1 MAAEIYA
8 SAAGTI
14 AQIWILSE
22 LFPRKQSVKKVYIVG
37 WILLNFCIAHFVL
50 LPNIWQSLLGMGV
63 MLLMSCIMLEGKT
76 EQKMLVIIACN
87 VFMIL
92 VSMLR
97 GRITFFLSGKS
108 INEISIQGS
117 ESLARVLGI
126 VLTNTLYLVTAY
138 ILTRFFHDKI
148 KLKKEEYI
156 IIIIF
161 YIIFLIVVLLSIAMS
176 RNVDFSLI
184 WQKTFLILDMLMFI
198 ANIIVLKMIFHINQ
212 QNHYEMENALLHMQ
226 IMQQE
231 KRIREEEKN
240 YREVQLLRH
249 DLKRYLVT
257 YRQLLQDGKYEV
269 IEADI
274 DKILGKRLN
283 TNHCVYTENTILN
296 AVICEKMEQCSI
308 KNIKIEVQ
316 VNADKDMD
324 SIEYGV
330 VLSNLLDNA
339 IEAEE
344 QEKEENR
351 YICLNIGVEQNMIH
365 LVVSNYISE
374 SVLQNN
380 ALLETSKKNKQLHG
394 IGLRGVKEFVNN
406 KEGEIEI
413 FEENQMFVVHIC
425 VCVYSM
431 PKMGKVRQIY

>member
-63 MLLMSCIMLEGKT
+63 MLLMSCIMLEGRT

-97 GRITFFLSGKS
+97 GRITFFLSGES

-212 QNHYEMENALLHMQ
+212 QNHYEMENALLYMQ
-226 IMQQE
+226 ITQQE

-257 YRQLLQDGKYEV
+257 YRQLLQEGKYEV

-413 FEENQMFVVHIC
+413 FEENHMFVVHIC
-425 VCVYSM
+425 VCV
-431 PKMGKVRQIY
+431 

>member
-1 MAAEIYA
+1 MEVVSMAAEIYA

-126 VLTNTLYLVTAY
+126 LLTNTLYLLTAY
-138 ILTRFFHDKI
+138 ILTCFFHDKI

-156 IIIIF
+156 IIIIY

-212 QNHYEMENALLHMQ
+212 QNHYEMENALLYMQ
-226 IMQQE
+226 ITQQE

-257 YRQLLQDGKYEV
+257 YRQLLQEGKYEV

-413 FEENQMFVVHIC
+413 FEENHMFVVHIC
-425 VCVYSM
+425 VCV
-431 PKMGKVRQIY
+431 

>member
-1 MAAEIYA
+1 MEVVSMAAEIYA

-37 WILLNFCIAHFVL
+37 WILLNLCIAHFVL

-126 VLTNTLYLVTAY
+126 VLTNTLYLLTAY
-138 ILTRFFHDKI
+138 ILTCFFHDKI

-156 IIIIF
+156 IIIIY
-161 YIIFLIVVLLSIAMS
+161 YIILLIVVLLSIAMS

-212 QNHYEMENALLHMQ
+212 QNHYEMENALLYMQ
-226 IMQQE
+226 ITQQE

-257 YRQLLQDGKYEV
+257 YRQLLQEGKYEV

-413 FEENQMFVVHIC
+413 FEENHMFVVHIC
-425 VCVYSM
+425 VCV
-431 PKMGKVRQIY
+431 

>member
-1 MAAEIYA
+1 MEVVSMAAEIYA

-63 MLLMSCIMLEGKT
+63 MLLMSCIMLEGRT

-97 GRITFFLSGKS
+97 GRITFFLSGES

-156 IIIIF
+156 IIIIY

-212 QNHYEMENALLHMQ
+212 QNHYEMENALLYMQ
-226 IMQQE
+226 ITQQE

-257 YRQLLQDGKYEV
+257 YRQLLQEGKYEV

-413 FEENQMFVVHIC
+413 FEENHMFVVHIC
-425 VCVYSM
+425 VCV
-431 PKMGKVRQIY
+431 

>member
-1 MAAEIYA
+1 MEVVSMAAEIYA

-126 VLTNTLYLVTAY
+126 VLTNTLYLLTAY
-138 ILTRFFHDKI
+138 ILTCFFHDKI

-156 IIIIF
+156 IIIIY

-257 YRQLLQDGKYEV
+257 YRQLLQDGKYEI

-308 KNIKIEVQ
+308 KNIKIEVR

-339 IEAEE
+339 IEAEA

-365 LVVSNYISE
+365 LVMSNYISE

-380 ALLETSKKNKQLHG
+380 VLLETSKKNKQLHG

-413 FEENQMFVVHIC
+413 FEENHMFVVHIC
-425 VCVYSM
+425 VCV
-431 PKMGKVRQIY
+431 

>member
-126 VLTNTLYLVTAY
+126 LLTNTLYLVTAY

-156 IIIIF
+156 IVIIF

-212 QNHYEMENALLHMQ
+212 QNHYEMENALRYMQ
-226 IMQQE
+226 ITQQE

-257 YRQLLQDGKYEV
+257 YRQLLQEGKYEV

-394 IGLRGVKEFVNN
+394 IDLRGVKEFVNN

-413 FEENQMFVVHIC
+413 FEENHMFVVHIC
-425 VCVYSM
+425 VCV
-431 PKMGKVRQIY
+431 

>member
-97 GRITFFLSGKS
+97 GRITFFLSGES

-212 QNHYEMENALLHMQ
+212 QNHYEMENALLYMQ
-226 IMQQE
+226 ITQQE

-257 YRQLLQDGKYEV
+257 YRQLLQEGKYEV

-413 FEENQMFVVHIC
+413 FEENHMFVVHIC
-425 VCVYSM
+425 VCV
-431 PKMGKVRQIY
+431 

>member
-1 MAAEIYA
+1 MEVVSMAAEIYA

-126 VLTNTLYLVTAY
+126 LLTNTLYLVTAY

-156 IIIIF
+156 IVIIF

-212 QNHYEMENALLHMQ
+212 QNHYEMENALLYMQ
-226 IMQQE
+226 ITQQE

-257 YRQLLQDGKYEV
+257 YRQLLQEGKYEV

-351 YICLNIGVEQNMIH
+351 YICLNMGVEQNMIH
-365 LVVSNYISE
+365 LVVSNYIAE

-380 ALLETSKKNKQLHG
+380 TLLETSKKNKQLHG
-394 IGLRGVKEFVNN
+394 IGLRGVKEFVKN
-406 KEGEIEI
+406 KKGEIEI
-413 FEENQMFVVHIC
+413 FEENHMFVVHIC
-425 VCVYSM
+425 VCV
-431 PKMGKVRQIY
+431 

>member
-63 MLLMSCIMLEGKT
+63 MLLMSCIMLEGRT

-212 QNHYEMENALLHMQ
+212 QNHYEMENALLYMQ
-226 IMQQE
+226 ITQQE

-257 YRQLLQDGKYEV
+257 YRQLLQEGKYEV

-413 FEENQMFVVHIC
+413 FEENHMFVVHIC
-425 VCVYSM
+425 VCV
-431 PKMGKVRQIY
+431 

>member
-1 MAAEIYA
+1 MEVVSMAAEIYA

-14 AQIWILSE
+14 AQIWMLSE

-126 VLTNTLYLVTAY
+126 LLTNTLYLVTAY

-156 IIIIF
+156 IVIIF

-212 QNHYEMENALLHMQ
+212 QNHYEMENALLYMQ
-226 IMQQE
+226 ITQQE

-257 YRQLLQDGKYEV
+257 YRQLLQEGKYEV

-394 IGLRGVKEFVNN
+394 IGLRGVKEFVKN
-406 KEGEIEI
+406 KKGEIEI
-413 FEENQMFVVHIC
+413 FEENHMFVVHIC
-425 VCVYSM
+425 VCV
-431 PKMGKVRQIY
+431 

>member
-1 MAAEIYA
+1 MEVVSMAAEIYA

-126 VLTNTLYLVTAY
+126 VLTNTLYLLTAY
-138 ILTRFFHDKI
+138 ILTCFFHDKI

-156 IIIIF
+156 IIIIY

-198 ANIIVLKMIFHINQ
+198 ANIIDLKMIFHINQ
-212 QNHYEMENALLHMQ
+212 QNHYEMENALLYMQ
-226 IMQQE
+226 ITQQE

-257 YRQLLQDGKYEV
+257 YRQLLQEGKYEV

-365 LVVSNYISE
+365 LVVGNYISE

-394 IGLRGVKEFVNN
+394 IGLRGVKEFVKN
-406 KEGEIEI
+406 KKGEIEI
-413 FEENQMFVVHIC
+413 FEENHMFVVHIC
-425 VCVYSM
+425 VCV
-431 PKMGKVRQIY
+431 

>member
-1 MAAEIYA
+1 MEVVSMAAEIYA

-22 LFPRKQSVKKVYIVG
+22 LFPRKQFVKKVYIVG

-108 INEISIQGS
+108 INEINIQGS

-138 ILTRFFHDKI
+138 ILTCFFHDKI

-156 IIIIF
+156 IIIIY

-212 QNHYEMENALLHMQ
+212 QNHYEMENALLYMQ
-226 IMQQE
+226 ITQQE

-257 YRQLLQDGKYEV
+257 YRQLLQEGKYEV

-351 YICLNIGVEQNMIH
+351 YICLNMGVEQNMIH
-365 LVVSNYISE
+365 LVVSNYIAE

-380 ALLETSKKNKQLHG
+380 TLLETSKKNKQLHG
-394 IGLRGVKEFVNN
+394 IGLRGVKEFVKN
-406 KEGEIEI
+406 KKGEIEI
-413 FEENQMFVVHIC
+413 FEENHMFVVHIC
-425 VCVYSM
+425 VCV
-431 PKMGKVRQIY
+431 

>member
-1 MAAEIYA
+1 MEVVSMAAEIYA

-126 VLTNTLYLVTAY
+126 VLTNTLYLLTAY
-138 ILTRFFHDKI
+138 ILTCFFHDKI

-156 IIIIF
+156 IIIIY

-212 QNHYEMENALLHMQ
+212 QNHYEMENALLYMQ
-226 IMQQE
+226 ITQQE

-308 KNIKIEVQ
+308 KNIKIEVR

-339 IEAEE
+339 IEAEA

-365 LVVSNYISE
+365 LVVSNYIAE

-380 ALLETSKKNKQLHG
+380 TLLETSKKNKQLHG

-413 FEENQMFVVHIC
+413 FEENHMFVVHIC
-425 VCVYSM
+425 VC
-431 PKMGKVRQIY
+431 I

>member
-1 MAAEIYA
+1 MEVVSMAAEIYA

-156 IIIIF
+156 IIIIY

-212 QNHYEMENALLHMQ
+212 QNHYEMENALLYMQ
-226 IMQQE
+226 ITQQE

-257 YRQLLQDGKYEV
+257 YRQLLQEGKYEV

-365 LVVSNYISE
+365 LVVSNYIAE

-380 ALLETSKKNKQLHG
+380 TLLETSKKNKQLHG

-413 FEENQMFVVHIC
+413 FEENHMFVVHIC
-425 VCVYSM
+425 VCV
-431 PKMGKVRQIY
+431 

>member
-1 MAAEIYA
+1 MEVVSMAAEIYA

-63 MLLMSCIMLEGKT
+63 MLLMSCIMLEGRT

-97 GRITFFLSGKS
+97 GRITFFLSGES

-156 IIIIF
+156 IIIIY
-161 YIIFLIVVLLSIAMS
+161 YIIFLIVVLLSIARS

-212 QNHYEMENALLHMQ
+212 QNHYEMENALLYMQ
-226 IMQQE
+226 ITQQE

-257 YRQLLQDGKYEV
+257 YRQLLQEGKYEV

-351 YICLNIGVEQNMIH
+351 YICLNMGVEQNMIH
-365 LVVSNYISE
+365 LVVSNYIAE

-380 ALLETSKKNKQLHG
+380 TLLETSKKNKQLHG
-394 IGLRGVKEFVNN
+394 IGLRGVKEFVKN
-406 KEGEIEI
+406 KKGEIEI
-413 FEENQMFVVHIC
+413 FEENHMFVVHIC
-425 VCVYSM
+425 VCV
-431 PKMGKVRQIY
+431 

>member
-1 MAAEIYA
+1 MEVVSMAAEIYA

-126 VLTNTLYLVTAY
+126 VLTNTLYLLTAY
-138 ILTRFFHDKI
+138 ILTCFFHDKI

-156 IIIIF
+156 IIIIY

-198 ANIIVLKMIFHINQ
+198 ANIIDLKMIFHINQ
-212 QNHYEMENALLHMQ
+212 QNHYEMENALLYMQ
-226 IMQQE
+226 ITQQE

-257 YRQLLQDGKYEV
+257 YRQLLQEGKYEV

-308 KNIKIEVQ
+308 KTIKIEVQ

-413 FEENQMFVVHIC
+413 FEENHMLVVHIC
-425 VCVYSM
+425 VCV
-431 PKMGKVRQIY
+431 

>member
-1 MAAEIYA
+1 MEVVSMAAEIYA

-63 MLLMSCIMLEGKT
+63 MLLMSCIMLEGRT

-97 GRITFFLSGKS
+97 GRITFFLSGES

-156 IIIIF
+156 IIIIY

-212 QNHYEMENALLHMQ
+212 QNHYEMENALLYMQ
-226 IMQQE
+226 ITQQE

-257 YRQLLQDGKYEV
+257 YRQLLQEGKYEV

-283 TNHCVYTENTILN
+283 TNYCVYTENTILN

-351 YICLNIGVEQNMIH
+351 YICLNMGVEQNMIH
-365 LVVSNYISE
+365 LVVSNYIAE

-380 ALLETSKKNKQLHG
+380 TLLETSKKNKQLHG
-394 IGLRGVKEFVNN
+394 IGLRGVKEFVKN
-406 KEGEIEI
+406 KKGEIEI
-413 FEENQMFVVHIC
+413 FEENHMFVVHIC
-425 VCVYSM
+425 VC
-431 PKMGKVRQIY
+431 I

>member
-1 MAAEIYA
+1 MEVVSMATEIYA

-63 MLLMSCIMLEGKT
+63 MLLMSCIMLEGRT

-97 GRITFFLSGKS
+97 GRITFFLSGES

-156 IIIIF
+156 ITTIF

-226 IMQQE
+226 ITQQE

-308 KNIKIEVQ
+308 KTIKIEVQ

-413 FEENQMFVVHIC
+413 FEENHMFVVHIC
-425 VCVYSM
+425 VCV
-431 PKMGKVRQIY
+431 

>member
-1 MAAEIYA
+1 MEVVSMAAEIYA

-63 MLLMSCIMLEGKT
+63 MLLMSCIMLEGKK

-108 INEISIQGS
+108 INEINIQGS
-117 ESLARVLGI
+117 ESLERVLGI

-226 IMQQE
+226 ITQQE

-308 KNIKIEVQ
+308 KNIKIEVR

-365 LVVSNYISE
+365 LVMSNYISE

-380 ALLETSKKNKQLHG
+380 VLLETSKKNKQLHG

-413 FEENQMFVVHIC
+413 FEENHMFVVHIC
-425 VCVYSM
+425 VCV
-431 PKMGKVRQIY
+431 

>member
-1 MAAEIYA
+1 M
-8 SAAGTI
+8 
-14 AQIWILSE
+14 
-22 LFPRKQSVKKVYIVG
+22 G

-63 MLLMSCIMLEGKT
+63 MLLMSCIMLEGRT

-97 GRITFFLSGKS
+97 GRITFFLSGES

-156 IIIIF
+156 ITTIF

-226 IMQQE
+226 ITQQE

-308 KNIKIEVQ
+308 KTIKIEVQ

-394 IGLRGVKEFVNN
+394 IGLRGDKEFVNN

-413 FEENQMFVVHIC
+413 FEENHMFVVHIC
-425 VCVYSM
+425 VCV
-431 PKMGKVRQIY
+431 

>member
-1 MAAEIYA
+1 MEVVSMAAEIYA

-156 IIIIF
+156 IIIIY

-212 QNHYEMENALLHMQ
+212 QNHYEMENALLYMQ
-226 IMQQE
+226 ITQQE

-257 YRQLLQDGKYEV
+257 YRQLLQEGKYEV

-365 LVVSNYISE
+365 LVVSNYIAE

-380 ALLETSKKNKQLHG
+380 TLLETSKKNKQLHG
-394 IGLRGVKEFVNN
+394 IGLRGVKEFVKN
-406 KEGEIEI
+406 KKGEIEI
-413 FEENQMFVVHIC
+413 FEENHMFVVHIC
-425 VCVYSM
+425 VCV
-431 PKMGKVRQIY
+431 

>member
-1 MAAEIYA
+1 MEVVSMAAEIYA

-126 VLTNTLYLVTAY
+126 LLTNTLYLVTAY

-156 IIIIF
+156 IVIIF

-212 QNHYEMENALLHMQ
+212 QNHYEMENALRYMQ
-226 IMQQE
+226 ITQQE

-257 YRQLLQDGKYEV
+257 YRQLLQEGKYEV

-394 IGLRGVKEFVNN
+394 IDLRGVKEFVNN

-413 FEENQMFVVHIC
+413 FEENHMFVVHIC
-425 VCVYSM
+425 VCV
-431 PKMGKVRQIY
+431 